1 MTVRNDATLAQVR
14 AADPRNSTWLSANAG
29 SGKTRVL
36 TDRVARLLFN
46 GVEPQNILCLTYTKA
61 AASEMQN
68 RLFATL
74 GQWAMMA
81 DAKLSARLSDL
92 GVEGS
97 LGNVDLSRARTLF
110 ARAIETPGGL
120 RIQTIHSFCAGLLR
134 RFPLEAGVSPQ
145 FTEMEEAAA
154 RILAGEVLEDVSLA
168 RPDLVDRV
176 ARHITA
182 GSFDDF
188 LKAVIANRSAFLDP
202 DAPKTLREAFGLTP
216 LSHPDDAIGLAFTG
230 GERAISEQLSD
241 VFADQSAT
249 YKKFAAQIASVD
261 FENPG
266 QKDLETLFDLFL
278 FKSGDRA
285 GRSKSGQY
293 PQSNH
298 CRAIE
303 AMEPIKDDVFDWMD
317 RTEAALDHL
326 KTCDAIAR
334 TETLYAFAGEFTRRY
349 EAAKLARGQ
358 LDFEDQIAKARALL
372 LDPRVAQWV
381 LFRLDG
387 GIDHILVDEA
397 QDTSPAQWDV
407 IRSLASEFA
416 AGIGA
421 RADRERTI
429 FVVGDKKQSI
439 YSFQGADPE
448 GFDRMADHFE
458 DALRQV
464 EKPFEREELL
474 YSFRSSTAVLEVVD
488 FTFQG
493 EAGVG
498 LGKDAPRHLA
508 FHEAMPGRVDLWPAL
523 PKIEKEKDTG
533 DWFAP
538 VDSTSDE
545 HHAKK
550 LARTIAAEI
559 SRMISDGE
567 TIPDPENSG
576 HRRPVT
582 EGDILI
588 LLRGRGQKAVVSL
601 HAEIIRACKKAG
613 LSVAGS
619 DRLRVGAELAVRDI
633 EALLRFLALPE
644 DDLSLAT
651 ALRSPL
657 FGWSEQDLFSLAHPR
672 GGKRL
677 WPALRDAADAHAE
690 TMKILRDLRKEADF
704 LRPYDLINRLLTRH
718 DGRRRLLSRLGQE
731 AEDGID
737 ALLGQALG
745 YERSEVPGLTGF
757 LEWLAGDNLEIKRQ
771 LDSTGNHLRVMTVHG
786 AKGLEAP
793 VVILPET
800 AKRSPKDGAVI
811 YSAGDHVIWKT
822 PSDAAPPLQVQLK
835 AERDE
840 ADRQE
845 DRRLLYVAMTRAKT
859 WLIVCAA
866 GETGEETDSWHS
878 MVSAG
883 LDAARAED
891 IDTPTGPGKRHHSGD
906 WEGLPLSPSKDT
918 ASTIVPALDPL
929 PPAPPV
935 RRSGGT
941 LSPSDLGGAKVLP
954 GETDEAEKE
963 IALARGRLLHRLL
976 EYLPDTDPEDRADL
990 ANRLV
995 SEDPDATGLDTQGL
1009 IADADRILRTE
1020 ALAPLF
1026 AAGTMS
1032 EVDLT
1037 AWIPALGARLH
1048 GTVDRLIVEG
1058 DTVTAIDY
1066 KSNRLVPERP
1076 EDVPEGLLRQMGAY
1090 MALMQEIW
1098 PDKERR
1104 VALLWTSTASL
1115 MPLPAHQVTE
1125 ALGRVTVP

>member
-1 MTVRNDATLAQVR
+1 MTVRDEATLAQVR

-81 DAKLSARLSDL
+81 DADLLARLQDL
-92 GVEGS
+92 GVEDR
-97 LGNVDLSRARTLF
+97 LDDADLSRTRTLF

-145 FTEMEEAAA
+145 FTEMEDGAA
-154 RILAGEVLEDVSLA
+154 RAIRSEIMETLSLE
-168 RPDLVDRV
+168 RPDLVRGIARYLTSGDFDPLLSAISGHRALFGKAPTDAVLDEMFDLRPGQDEATFLQSVIPDADRAAIADLARVCAAGSKTDGVAAERLGSVGDRLTLATLELLEKVFLFGKTAKDPFGPKIGSFPTKKVREDNADLMTAIEPIMERV
-176 ARHITA
+176 A
-182 GSFDDF
+182 
-188 LKAVIANRSAFLDP
+188 
-202 DAPKTLREAFGLTP
+202 EARPVRLGLQ
-216 LSHPDDAIGLAFTG
+216 A
-230 GERAISEQLSD
+230 R
-241 VFADQSAT
+241 
-249 YKKFAAQIASVD
+249 
-261 FENPG
+261 
-266 QKDLETLFDLFL
+266 
-278 FKSGDRA
+278 
-285 GRSKSGQY
+285 
-293 PQSNH
+293 
-298 CRAIE
+298 
-303 AMEPIKDDVFDWMD
+303 
-317 RTEAALDHL
+317 
-326 KTCDAIAR
+326 AR
-334 TETLYAFAGEFTRRY
+334 TRALYDLGTEFSRRY

-372 LDPRVAQWV
+372 TDARVAQWV

-458 DALRQV
+458 EALKQV

-474 YSFRSSTAVLEVVD
+474 YSFRSSRAVLDVVD
-488 FTFQG
+488 FTFDG

-508 FHEAMPGRVDLWPAL
+508 FHEAMPGRVDLWPSV
-523 PKIEKEKDTG
+523 PKVEKEKDTVR
-533 DWFAP
+533 WFDP

-550 LARTIAAEI
+550 LARTIADEI
-559 SRMISDGE
+559 ARMIARGE
-567 TIPDPENSG
+567 TIPDPDDPG
-576 HRRPVT
+576 KRRPVT

-613 LSVAGS
+613 LSVAGT

-657 FGWSEQDLFSLAHPR
+657 FGWSEQDLFALAHPR

-677 WPALRDAADAHAE
+677 WPALRDTADDHPD
-690 TMKILRDLRKEADF
+690 TMRILDDLRRQADF

-718 DGRRRLLSRLGQE
+718 DARRRLLSRLGQE

-757 LEWLAGDNLEIKRQ
+757 LEWLAGDELEIKRQ
-771 LDSTGNHLRVMTVHG
+771 LDNTGGQLRVMTVHG

-800 AKRSPKDGAVI
+800 ATRSPNDRAAI
-811 YSAGDHVIWKT
+811 YATGDHVIWKT
-822 PSDAAPPLQVQLK
+822 PADDAPPLQTRLK
-835 AERDE
+835 AEREE

-845 DRRLLYVAMTRAKT
+845 DRRLLYVAMTRAQS

-866 GETGEETDSWHS
+866 GETGEGTESWHS
-878 MVSAG
+878 MVLAG
-883 LDAARAED
+883 LEAARAED
-891 IDTPTGPGKRHHSGD
+891 IDTPTGPGKRHGSGD
-906 WEGLPLSPSKDT
+906 WEGLPLSSPRVAT
-918 ASTIVPALDPL
+918 EAAIPTLDPL
-929 PPAPPV
+929 PPAPPP
-935 RRSGGT
+935 GMTAGT
-941 LSPSDLGGAKVLP
+941 VSPSDLGGAKVLP
-954 GETDEAEKE
+954 GETDETETYT
-963 IALARGRLLHRLL
+963 ALARGRLLHRLL
-976 EYLPDTDPEDRADL
+976 EYLPDTDRAHRTDL
-990 ANRLV
+990 ARRLV
-995 SEDPDATGLDTQGL
+995 AEDPDAAGLDAEAL
-1009 IADADRILRTE
+1009 LSDADRILGAE
-1020 ALAPLF
+1020 GLAPIF
-1026 AAGTMS
+1026 APGTLA

-1037 AWIPALGARLH
+1037 AWIPELGRRVH
-1048 GTVDRLIVEG
+1048 GSVDRLIFG
-1058 DTVTAIDY
+1058 ADTVTAIDY

-1090 MALMQEIW
+1090 HALMREIW
-1098 PDKERR
+1098 PDKTPR
-1104 VALLWTSTASL
+1104 VALLWTSTATL
-1115 MPLPAHQVTE
+1115 MPLDPARVTE
-1125 ALGRVTVP
+1125 ALARVSVP